1 MKDDNIYTEIA
12 KKLNQPNSK
21 ILPKIL
27 KKLVTPADAKLLLM
41 LPAEPSALV
50 KQTGLDEKTIKQK
63 LQEFLER
70 GLIFPTSKGPQLA
83 RDYTQLHD
91 ATLSS
96 LDKWI
101 DNDLLDLW
109 KEFHEVEW
117 IPSTAAGPGESFVNR
132 IKVLPALK
140 SIEKSPSISPKD
152 FLPIEDVR
160 ALIKA
165 ADAIAVVPCSCR
177 RSMRKCDS
185 PLNVCLQFNKS
196 AKYHLDRDTGRKLT
210 PDEAVAIAMQAEEK
224 GLIHTWPVRASQQL
238 NEICNCCRE
247 CCVIFDG
254 GLRYHNVEKTL
265 EKSRFRAV
273 VDDDLCTGCEECV
286 ERCFFDAITM
296 SKAAKP
302 KDTKAIIDTEKCFGC
317 GLCVVACD
325 FDALT
330 MVLPE

>member
-1 MKDDNIYTEIA
+1 MDTEKLYSELTA
-12 KKLNQPNSK
+12 KLNKPDSK

-27 KKLVTPADAKLLLM
+27 KKLVSPADAKLLLM
-41 LPAEPSALV
+41 LPAEQASLA
-50 KQTGLDEKTIKQK
+50 KQTGLDEKTIKNK

-70 GLIFPTSKGPQLA
+70 GLVFPTSKGPQLA

-101 DNDLLDLW
+101 DKELLDLW
-109 KEFHEVEW
+109 KEFHEIEW

-140 SIEKSPSISPKD
+140 SIEKSPNISSQE

-160 ALIKA
+160 KLIM
-165 ADAIAVVPCSCR
+165 DSDPIAVVPCSCR
-177 RSMRKCDS
+177 RSMRRCNS

-196 AKYHLDRDTGRKLT
+196 AKYHLDRGTGRKLT

-254 GLRYHNVEKTL
+254 GLHYKNVEKTL

-273 VDDDLCTGCEECV
+273 VDTDQCTGCEECV
-286 ERCFFDAITM
+286 ERCFFKAITM
-296 SKAAKP
+296 SNTARP

-325 FDALT
+325 FDALS
-330 MVLPE
+330 MVLPK

>member
-1 MKDDNIYTEIA
+1 MKTDKIYIEIA
-12 KKLNQPNSK
+12 NKLNQPNSK

-27 KKLVTPADAKLLLM
+27 SKLISSSDANLLLM
-41 LPAEPSALV
+41 LPAEPAELA
-50 KQTGLDEKTIKQK
+50 KRTGLDVGTVKQK

-70 GLIFPTSKGPQLA
+70 GLVFPTSKGPQLA

-96 LDKWI
+96 VDKWI
-101 DNDLLDLW
+101 DNELLDLW

-132 IKVLPALK
+132 IKILPSLK
-140 SIEKSPSISPKD
+140 SIEKSPNISSKE
-152 FLPIEDVR
+152 FLPQEDIR

-165 ADAIAVVPCSCR
+165 SNPIAVVPCSCR
-177 RSMRKCDS
+177 RSMRRCKS

-196 AKYHLDRDTGRKLT
+196 AKYHLDRGSGRKLT
-210 PDEAVAIAMQAEEK
+210 PDEAVSIAMEAEEA
-224 GLIHTWPVRASQQL
+224 GLVHTWPIRASQQL

-254 GLRYHNVEKTL
+254 GLRYKNIEKTL
-265 EKSRFRAV
+265 EKSRFRAA
-273 VDDDLCTGCEECV
+273 VDDELCTGCEECID
-286 ERCFFDAITM
+286 RCFFGAIEMIHITSKE
-296 SKAAKP
+296 SKAV
-302 KDTKAIIDTEKCFGC
+302 IDQDKCFGC
-317 GLCVVACD
+317 GLCVIACD

-330 MVLPE
+330 MVLPK

>member
-1 MKDDNIYTEIA
+1 MKIDNIYIEMA

-21 ILPKIL
+21 ILPKVL
-27 KKLVTPADAKLLLM
+27 EKLVSPPDAKLLLM
-41 LPAEPSALV
+41 LPAEPAELA
-50 KQTGLDEKTIKQK
+50 KRTGLDADTVKQK

-70 GLIFPTSKGPQLA
+70 GLVFPTSKGPQLA

-96 LDKWI
+96 VDKWI
-101 DNDLLDLW
+101 DNELLDLW

-117 IPSTAAGPGESFVNR
+117 IPGTAAGPGESFVNR

-140 SIEKSPSISPKD
+140 SIEKSPNISSKE
-152 FLPIEDVR
+152 FLPQEDVR

-165 ADAIAVVPCSCR
+165 ADTIAIVPCSCR
-177 RSMRKCDS
+177 RSMRRCDS

-196 AKYHLDRDTGRKLT
+196 AKYHLDRGTGRKLT
-210 PDEAVAIAMQAEEK
+210 PAEAISIAMEAEEA
-224 GLIHTWPVRASQQL
+224 GLVHTWPIRASQQL

-254 GLRYHNVEKTL
+254 GLRYNNVDQIL

-273 VDDDLCTGCEECV
+273 VDDDLCSGCEECV
-286 ERCFFDAITM
+286 EQCFFGAIEMLSITSKE
-296 SKAAKP
+296 SKAV
-302 KDTKAIIDTEKCFGC
+302 IDQDKCFGC
-317 GLCVVACD
+317 GLCVVSCD

>member
-1 MKDDNIYTEIA
+1 MKTDNIYIEIA
-12 KKLNQPNSK
+12 NKLNQPNSK

-27 KKLVTPADAKLLLM
+27 KKLISPSDANLLLM
-41 LPAEPSALV
+41 LPAEPAELA
-50 KQTGLDEKTIKQK
+50 KRTGLDENAVKQK

-70 GLIFPTSKGPQLA
+70 GLVFPTSKGPQLA

-96 LDKWI
+96 VDKWI
-101 DNDLLDLW
+101 DNEILDLW

-117 IPSTAAGPGESFVNR
+117 IPNTAAGPGESFVNR
-132 IKVLPALK
+132 IKVLPSLK
-140 SIEKSPSISPKD
+140 SIEKSPNISSEE
-152 FLPIEDVR
+152 FLPQENVR

-165 ADAIAVVPCSCR
+165 ADPIAVVPCSCR
-177 RSMRKCDS
+177 RSMRRCDS
-185 PLNVCLQFNKS
+185 PVNVCLQFNKS
-196 AKYHLDRDTGRKLT
+196 AKYHLDRGTGHKLT
-210 PDEAVAIAMQAEEK
+210 PDEAIAIAMKAEEE
-224 GLIHTWPVRASQQL
+224 GLVHTWPIRASQQL

-254 GLRYHNVEKTL
+254 GLRYNNVDQIL

-273 VDDDLCTGCEECV
+273 SDNDLCTGCEECV
-286 ERCFFDAITM
+286 DRCFFGAIEMTSITSKE
-296 SKAAKP
+296 SKAVINQ
-302 KDTKAIIDTEKCFGC
+302 DKCFGC

-325 FDALT
+325 FDAIS

>member
-1 MKDDNIYTEIA
+1 MKTDKIYIEIA
-12 KKLNQPNSK
+12 NKLNQPNSK

-27 KKLVTPADAKLLLM
+27 SKLISSSDANLLLM
-41 LPAEPSALV
+41 LPAEPAELA
-50 KQTGLDEKTIKQK
+50 KRTGLDVGTVKQK

-70 GLIFPTSKGPQLA
+70 GLVFLTSKGPQLA

-96 LDKWI
+96 IDKWI
-101 DNDLLDLW
+101 DNELLDLW

-132 IKVLPALK
+132 IKILPSLK
-140 SIEKSPSISPKD
+140 SIEKSPNISSKE
-152 FLPIEDVR
+152 FLPQEDIR
-160 ALIKA
+160 ALIKESNP
-165 ADAIAVVPCSCR
+165 IAVVPCSCR
-177 RSMRKCDS
+177 RSMRRCDS

-196 AKYHLDRDTGRKLT
+196 AKYHLDRGSGRKLT
-210 PDEAVAIAMQAEEK
+210 PDEAITIAIEAERE
-224 GLIHTWPVRASQQL
+224 GLIHTWPIRASQQL

-254 GLRYHNVEKTL
+254 GLRYNNVEKTL

-273 VDDDLCTGCEECV
+273 VDDELCTGCEECV
-286 ERCFFDAITM
+286 DRCFFGAIEMIHIT
-296 SKAAKP
+296 SKESK
-302 KDTKAIIDTEKCFGC
+302 TVIDQDKCFGC
-317 GLCVVACD
+317 GLCVIACD

-330 MVLPE
+330 MVLPK

>member
-1 MKDDNIYTEIA
+1 MKTDNIYIELA
-12 KKLNQPNSK
+12 HKLNQPNSK

-41 LPAEPSALV
+41 LPAEPAALA
-50 KQTGLDEKTIKQK
+50 KQTSFDESAIKQK

-70 GLIFPTSKGPQLA
+70 GLVFPTSKGPQLA

-101 DNDLLDLW
+101 DDELLDLW

-140 SIEKSPSISPKD
+140 SIKKSSSISPKD

-160 ALIKA
+160 ALIKD

-177 RSMRKCDS
+177 RSMRRCNS
-185 PLNVCLQFNKS
+185 PVNVCLQFNKS
-196 AKYHLDRDTGRKLT
+196 AKYHLDRGTGRKLT
-210 PDEAVAIAMQAEEK
+210 PDEAIAIAMQAEEK
-224 GLIHTWPVRASQQL
+224 GLIHTWPIRASQQL

-254 GLRYHNVEKTL
+254 GLRYNNVEKTL
-265 EKSRFRAV
+265 EKSRFHAI
-273 VDDDLCTGCEECV
+273 VDNDLCTGCEECV
-286 ERCFFDAITM
+286 ERCFFVAITL
-296 SKAAKP
+296 SKAAKS
-302 KDTKAIIDTEKCFGC
+302 KDTKAVIDTEKCFGC

-325 FDALT
+325 FDALS
-330 MVLPE
+330 MVLPK

>member
-1 MKDDNIYTEIA
+1 MKTDNIYIKLA
-12 KKLNQPNSK
+12 NKLNQPNSK

-27 KKLVTPADAKLLLM
+27 SKLISPSDANLLLM
-41 LPAEPSALV
+41 LPAEPAELA
-50 KQTGLDEKTIKQK
+50 KRTGLDENAVKQK

-70 GLIFPTSKGPQLA
+70 GLVFPTSKGPQLA

-96 LDKWI
+96 IDKWI
-101 DNDLLDLW
+101 DNELLDLW

-132 IKVLPALK
+132 IKILPSLK
-140 SIEKSPSISPKD
+140 SIEKSPNISSKE
-152 FLPIEDVR
+152 FLPQEDIR
-160 ALIKA
+160 ALIKESNP
-165 ADAIAVVPCSCR
+165 IAVVPCSCR
-177 RSMRKCDS
+177 RSMRRCDS

-196 AKYHLDRDTGRKLT
+196 AKYHLDRGSGRKLT
-210 PDEAVAIAMQAEEK
+210 PDEAITIAIEAERE
-224 GLIHTWPVRASQQL
+224 GLIHTWPIRASQQL

-254 GLRYHNVEKTL
+254 GLRYNNVEKTL

-273 VDDDLCTGCEECV
+273 VDDELCTGCEECV
-286 ERCFFDAITM
+286 DRCFFGAIEMIHIT
-296 SKAAKP
+296 SKESK
-302 KDTKAIIDTEKCFGC
+302 TVIDQDKCFGC
-317 GLCVVACD
+317 GLCVIACD

-330 MVLPE
+330 MVLPK

>member
-1 MKDDNIYTEIA
+1 MKTDNTYIEIA
-12 KKLNQPNSK
+12 NKLNQPNSK
-21 ILPKIL
+21 ILPRIL
-27 KKLVTPADAKLLLM
+27 KKLISPSDANLLLM
-41 LPAEPSALV
+41 LPAEPAELA
-50 KQTGLDEKTIKQK
+50 KRTGLDVGTVKQK

-70 GLIFPTSKGPQLA
+70 GLVLPTSKGPQLA

-96 LDKWI
+96 VDKWI
-101 DNDLLDLW
+101 DNEILDLW

-132 IKVLPALK
+132 IKVLPSLK
-140 SIEKSPSISPKD
+140 SIEKSPNISSKE
-152 FLPIEDVR
+152 FLPQEDVR

-165 ADAIAVVPCSCR
+165 ADPIAVVPCSCR
-177 RSMRKCDS
+177 RSMRRCDS

-196 AKYHLDRDTGRKLT
+196 AKYHLDRGSGRKLT
-210 PDEAVAIAMQAEEK
+210 PEEAIAIALEAEDK
-224 GLIHTWPVRASQQL
+224 GLVHTWPIRASQQL

-254 GLRYHNVEKTL
+254 GLRYNNVDQIL

-286 ERCFFDAITM
+286 DRCFFGAIEMISITSKE
-296 SKAAKP
+296 SKAV
-302 KDTKAIIDTEKCFGC
+302 IDQDKCFGC
-317 GLCVVACD
+317 GLCVIACD
-325 FDALT
+325 FEALT
-330 MVLPE
+330 MVLPK

>member
-1 MKDDNIYTEIA
+1 MKTDNLYIKLA
-12 KKLNQPNSK
+12 NKLNQPNSK

-27 KKLVTPADAKLLLM
+27 SKLISSSDANLLLM
-41 LPAEPSALV
+41 LPAEPAELA
-50 KQTGLDEKTIKQK
+50 KRTGLDENAVKQK

-70 GLIFPTSKGPQLA
+70 GLVFPTSKGPQLA

-96 LDKWI
+96 IDTWI
-101 DNDLLDLW
+101 DNELLDLW

-132 IKVLPALK
+132 IKILPSLK
-140 SIEKSPSISPKD
+140 SIEKSPNISSKE
-152 FLPIEDVR
+152 FLPQEDIR
-160 ALIKA
+160 ALIKQSNP
-165 ADAIAVVPCSCR
+165 IAVVPCSCR
-177 RSMRKCDS
+177 RSMRRCDS

-196 AKYHLDRDTGRKLT
+196 AKYHLDRGSGRKLT
-210 PDEAVAIAMQAEEK
+210 PDEAIAIAIEAERE
-224 GLIHTWPVRASQQL
+224 GLIHTWPIRASQQL

-254 GLRYHNVEKTL
+254 GLRYNNIEKTL

-273 VDDDLCTGCEECV
+273 VDDELCTGCEECID
-286 ERCFFDAITM
+286 RCFFGAIEMIHITSKE
-296 SKAAKP
+296 SKAV
-302 KDTKAIIDTEKCFGC
+302 IDQDKCFGC
-317 GLCVVACD
+317 GLCVIACD

-330 MVLPE
+330 MVLPK

>member
-1 MKDDNIYTEIA
+1 MKTDNIYIELA
-12 KKLNQPNSK
+12 NKLNQPNSK
-21 ILPKIL
+21 ILPRIL
-27 KKLVTPADAKLLLM
+27 KKLVSPADANMLLM
-41 LPAEPSALV
+41 LPAEPVELARR
-50 KQTGLDEKTIKQK
+50 TNLDVATVKQK
-63 LQEFLER
+63 LHEFLER

-101 DNDLLDLW
+101 DKELLDLW
-109 KEFHEVEW
+109 KEFHEIEW
-117 IPSTAAGPGESFVNR
+117 IPSTAAGPGESFVHR

-140 SIEKSPSISPKD
+140 SIEKSPNISSQE

-160 ALIKA
+160 ALIKD

-177 RSMRKCDS
+177 RSMRRCDS

-196 AKYHLDRDTGRKLT
+196 AKYHMDRGTGRKLT
-210 PDEAVAIAMQAEEK
+210 PDEAIAIAMEAEEK

-254 GLRYHNVEKTL
+254 GLRYNNIEKTL

-273 VDDDLCTGCEECV
+273 MDDDMCTGCEECV
-286 ERCFFDAITM
+286 GRCFFDAITM
-296 SKAAKP
+296 SKAAKS
-302 KDTKAIIDTEKCFGC
+302 KDTKAIIDTNKCFGC

-325 FDALT
+325 FDALS
-330 MVLPE
+330 MVLPK

>member
-1 MKDDNIYTEIA
+1 MKTDNIYIEMA
-12 KKLNQPNSK
+12 NKLNQPKSK
-21 ILPKIL
+21 ILPRIL
-27 KKLVTPADAKLLLM
+27 KKLISPSDANLLLM
-41 LPAEPSALV
+41 LPAEPAELA
-50 KQTGLDEKTIKQK
+50 KRTGLDVGTVKQK

-70 GLIFPTSKGPQLA
+70 GLVFPTSKGPQLA

-96 LDKWI
+96 VDKWI
-101 DNDLLDLW
+101 DNELLDLW

-140 SIEKSPSISPKD
+140 SIEKSPNISSKE
-152 FLPIEDVR
+152 FLPQEDVR

-165 ADAIAVVPCSCR
+165 ADPIAVVPCSCR
-177 RSMRKCDS
+177 RSMRRCNS

-196 AKYHLDRDTGRKLT
+196 AKYHLNRDSGRKLT
-210 PDEAVAIAMQAEEK
+210 PDEAIAIAIKAEEK
-224 GLIHTWPVRASQQL
+224 GLVHTWPIRASQQL

-254 GLRYHNVEKTL
+254 GLRYNNVDQIL

-273 VDDDLCTGCEECV
+273 VEDDLCTGCEECV
-286 ERCFFDAITM
+286 DRCFFGAIEMTSITSKE
-296 SKAAKP
+296 SKAV
-302 KDTKAIIDTEKCFGC
+302 IDQDKCFGC

-330 MVLPE
+330 MVLPK

>member
-1 MKDDNIYTEIA
+1 MKTDNIYIKLA
-12 KKLNQPNSK
+12 NKLNQPNSK

-27 KKLVTPADAKLLLM
+27 SKLISPSDANLLLM
-41 LPAEPSALV
+41 LPAEPAELA
-50 KQTGLDEKTIKQK
+50 KRTGLDENAVKQK

-70 GLIFPTSKGPQLA
+70 GLVFPTSKGPQLA

-96 LDKWI
+96 IDKWI
-101 DNDLLDLW
+101 DNELLDLW

-132 IKVLPALK
+132 IKILPSLK
-140 SIEKSPSISPKD
+140 SIEKSPNISSKE
-152 FLPIEDVR
+152 FLPQEDIR

-165 ADAIAVVPCSCR
+165 SNPIAVVPCSCR
-177 RSMRKCDS
+177 RSMRRCDS

-196 AKYHLDRDTGRKLT
+196 AKYHLDRGTGRKLT
-210 PDEAVAIAMQAEEK
+210 PDEAITIAIEAERE
-224 GLIHTWPVRASQQL
+224 GLIHTWPIRASQQL

-254 GLRYHNVEKTL
+254 GLRYNNVEKTL

-273 VDDDLCTGCEECV
+273 VDDELCTGCEECV
-286 ERCFFDAITM
+286 DRCFFGAIEMIHITSKE
-296 SKAAKP
+296 SKAV
-302 KDTKAIIDTEKCFGC
+302 IDQDKCFGC
-317 GLCVVACD
+317 GLCVIACD
-325 FDALT
+325 FDALI
-330 MVLPE
+330 MVLPK

>member
-1 MKDDNIYTEIA
+1 MKTDKIYIEIA
-12 KKLNQPNSK
+12 NKLNQPNSK

-27 KKLVTPADAKLLLM
+27 SKLISPSDANLLLM
-41 LPAEPSALV
+41 LPAEPAELA
-50 KQTGLDEKTIKQK
+50 KRTGLDENAVKQK

-70 GLIFPTSKGPQLA
+70 GLVFPTSKGPQLA

-96 LDKWI
+96 IDKWI
-101 DNDLLDLW
+101 DNELLDLW

-132 IKVLPALK
+132 IKILPSLK
-140 SIEKSPSISPKD
+140 SIEKSPNISSKE
-152 FLPIEDVR
+152 FLPQEDIR
-160 ALIKA
+160 ALIKESNP
-165 ADAIAVVPCSCR
+165 IAVVPCSCR
-177 RSMRKCDS
+177 RSMRRCDS

-196 AKYHLDRDTGRKLT
+196 AKYHLDRGSGRKLT
-210 PDEAVAIAMQAEEK
+210 PDEAITIAIEAERE
-224 GLIHTWPVRASQQL
+224 GLIHTWPIRASQQL

-254 GLRYHNVEKTL
+254 GLRYKNIEKTL

-273 VDDDLCTGCEECV
+273 VDDELCTGCEECID
-286 ERCFFDAITM
+286 RCFFGAIEMIHITSKE
-296 SKAAKP
+296 SKAV
-302 KDTKAIIDTEKCFGC
+302 IDQDKCFGC
-317 GLCVVACD
+317 GLCVIACD

-330 MVLPE
+330 MVLPK